1 MELGFW
7 IVISGGILD
16 SLSCIPN
23 SKAQDSGSATSK
35 IFSDS
40 GIQMQNPDS
49 VCVWSRKL
57 HEDELL
63 WVLVECIILQKWITL
78 DRLCYSHLLFFSPN
92 YFVSGH

>member
-16 SLSCIPN
+16 SLSFIP
-23 SKAQDSGSATSK
+23 KPRILDSTSK
-35 IFSDS
+35 ISSDS

>member
-7 IVISGGILD
+7 IVISSGILD
-16 SLSCIPN
+16 SLSCIPT
-23 SKAQDSGSATSK
+23 SKAQDSGFHQPN
-35 IFSDS
+35 FSDS

>member
-7 IVISGGILD
+7 IVISSGILD
-16 SLSCIPN
+16 SFSCIPN
-23 SKAQDSGSATSK
+23 SKAQDSTSK

-57 HEDELL
+57 HKDELL
-63 WVLVECIILQKWITL
+63 WVLIECIILQKWITL
-78 DRLCYSHLLFFSPN
+78 HRLCYSQLLFFSPN